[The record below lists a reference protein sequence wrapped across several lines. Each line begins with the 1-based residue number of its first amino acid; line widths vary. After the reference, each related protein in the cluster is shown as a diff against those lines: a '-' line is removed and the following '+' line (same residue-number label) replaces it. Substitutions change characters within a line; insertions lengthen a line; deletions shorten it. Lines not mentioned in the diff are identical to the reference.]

1 MALSNQLIMN
11 EGRAQYP
18 YAVTAVGEAHRI
30 IRQAP
35 PNQSAPCPTT
45 RKWLSTEVAK
55 NSVI

>member
-35 PNQSAPCPTT
+35 PQPIGTVSHHSQMVVN
-45 RKWLSTEVAK
+45 
-55 NSVI
+55 